1 MGPFDTIALLFCAV
15 IAGFKVVGELQD
27 LRLCNLA
34 ISRIPNAALSKGWR
48 VALALLG
55 GLRRWVFLPC
65 MVTDVA
71 LVVAARGADAL
82 NISLNT
88 VAILF
93 ICELDDILYQLGLP
107 ERFKT
112 RVVTEGRV
120 TLNDQE
126 ATALFNLKAHH
137 VVVVVVSVHTIVSL
151 LGTGLISTEWLLF
164 PNPLFLA
171 AGCVEVATDAV
182 AGGTWKGAPLRALKV
197 LGAFTLGWFGTMI
210 SQALSGI

>member
-1 MGPFDTIALLFCAV
+1 MCTCPLDRRGGALCGPTHAARPVCRKYRYAPATETHRGLALLAWQLWLATLTLLLLSAAAVMGPFDTIALLFCAV

-34 ISRIPNAALSKGWR
+34 ISRIPDAALSKGWS

-55 GLRRWVFLPC
+55 GLRHWVFLPC

-71 LVVAARGADAL
+71 LVVVARGADAL
-82 NISLNT
+82 DMSLNT

-120 TLNDQE
+120 TLNDEE
-126 ATALFNLKAHH
+126 ATTLL
-137 VVVVVVSVHTIVSL
+137 VSIHSWWWWSPSIRS
-151 LGTGLISTEWLLF
+151 SHF
-164 PNPLFLA
+164 
-171 AGCVEVATDAV
+171 
-182 AGGTWKGAPLRALKV
+182 
-197 LGAFTLGWFGTMI
+197 
-210 SQALSGI
+210 

>member
-93 ICELDDILYQLGLP
+93 ICELDDILDQLGLP

-120 TLNDQE
+120 TLNDEE
-126 ATALFNLKAHH
+126 ATTLL
-137 VVVVVVSVHTIVSL
+137 VSI
-151 LGTGLISTEWLLF
+151 
-164 PNPLFLA
+164 
-171 AGCVEVATDAV
+171 
-182 AGGTWKGAPLRALKV
+182 
-197 LGAFTLGWFGTMI
+197 
-210 SQALSGI
+210 LSWWWWSPSIRSSHF